1 MGTSGCVFLCMS
13 VISIFRQQLNI
24 SNLNS
29 RNPFILFPIS
39 DTPSFKFINLGLKA
53 AIWKLDILR
62 FFWSLCLYKDACYV
76 NECVY
81 VWMSIRVCAC
91 VYVCTHVCVHTWA
104 HMCVHVYM
112 RGSESPTGP
121 HRADGLVRFVRACVC
136 ICVWVPPFCRCLQRP
151 GKDVRSH
158 GAGFPGPA
166 HRGARN
172 EIDVLWMNS
181 KCPYQ
186 WTMSP
191 TSEVFS
197 KKKKKKRNLKV
208 N

>member
-24 SNLNS
+24 NNLNS

-39 DTPSFKFINLGLKA
+39 DTPSLKFINLGLNA
-53 AIWKLDILR
+53 VIWKLDILR
-62 FFWSLCLYKDACYV
+62 SFFKFMSVWTCMLC
-76 NECVY
+76 EW
-81 VWMSIRVCAC
+81 VW
-91 VYVCTHVCVHTWA
+91 VCVDVYTCMCVCGCVHAWA

-112 RGSESPTGP
+112 RGSESPTDP
-121 HRADGLVRFVRACVC
+121 HRADGLVRFLHACVC
-136 ICVWVPPFCRCLQRP
+136 ICVWVPPFCRCLQKP

-158 GAGFPGPA
+158 GAVFPGPA

-191 TSEVFS
+191 TSEVIS
-197 KKKKKKRNLKV
+197 KKKESV
-208 N
+208 G